1 VARRSHHG
9 AIALALL
16 YMKHLTQ
23 NVHLSEPE
31 KPKHRAPAMKPLNPV
46 NGFTPLG
53 SSTMNVIDHAAE
65 YCRRKS
71 IAKTPLSNVRR
82 FVKVVGNLE
91 AATITQANVEHFVS
105 AARAE
110 KIPESSIRGIV
121 KDVRTIVLDAGG
133 PELRNTVKKPKPDPR
148 PCEIAD
154 LDTFWHWLA
163 PWSCQL
169 VVLMYW
175 TCARLEDCISL
186 QIAADAGLRSI
197 SWAAGKTNHKHRIPV
212 PAWLRKWL
220 EPVRLPYKLSNDH
233 AQTIVRGELDRVCTI
248 AKIPRILPSQ
258 IRDRGITEWSKVSS
272 DAGALLHGHGLG
284 TRDHYVPALEILT
297 AAMDR
302 VRVPIS
308 FGAAQS
314 SEDSLLSAYRRLDP
328 SAQGLISMTA
338 ERLAAG

>member
-1 VARRSHHG
+1 
-9 AIALALL
+9 
-16 YMKHLTQ
+16 
-23 NVHLSEPE
+23 
-31 KPKHRAPAMKPLNPV
+31 
-46 NGFTPLG
+46 
-53 SSTMNVIDHAAE
+53 MNIVEHAAE
-65 YCRRKS
+65 YCHRKS
-71 IAKTPLSNVRR
+71 IAKTPLSNCRR
-82 FVKVVGNLE
+82 FAKLIGNLDVQ
-91 AATITQANVEHFVS
+91 TITQAHVEQFVS

-121 KDVRTIVLDAGG
+121 KDVRTIVIDAGG
-133 PELRNTVKKPKPDPR
+133 CVLLNTVKKPKPDPK

-154 LDTFWHWLA
+154 VDACWPWLA

-175 TCARLEDCISL
+175 TCARLEDAIKL
-186 QIAADAGLRSI
+186 QLSAVPDCRSI
-197 SWAAGKTNHKHRIPV
+197 TWEAQKTGHRHRIPV
-212 PAWLRKWL
+212 PPWLRKWL

-233 AQTIVRGELDRVCTI
+233 AQVIVRGELDRVCTI

-302 VRVPIS
+302 VRVPQS
-308 FGAAQS
+308 FGAASS

>member
-1 VARRSHHG
+1 MHIV
-9 AIALALL
+9 
-16 YMKHLTQ
+16 
-23 NVHLSEPE
+23 
-31 KPKHRAPAMKPLNPV
+31 
-46 NGFTPLG
+46 
-53 SSTMNVIDHAAE
+53 DHAAE

-91 AATITQANVEHFVS
+91 AGTITQAHVEQFVS
-105 AARAE
+105 LARAE

-121 KDVRTIVLDAGG
+121 KDVRTIVIDAGG
-133 PELRNTVKKPKPDPR
+133 PELCNTVKKPKPDPR
-148 PCEIAD
+148 PCEIVD
-154 LDTFWHWLA
+154 IDTMWPWLA

-169 VVLMYW
+169 VVLAYW
-175 TCARLEDCISL
+175 TCARLEDCLKL
-186 QIAADAGLRSI
+186 QLSADAGCRSI
-197 SWAAGKTNHKHRIPV
+197 SWAAQKTGHRHRIPV
-212 PAWLRKWL
+212 PPWLRKWL

-233 AQTIVRGELDRVCTI
+233 AQVIVRGELDRVCQV

-302 VRVPIS
+302 VRVPAA
-308 FGAAQS
+308 FGAAS
-314 SEDSLLSAYRRLDP
+314 SPEESFLTSYRRLDP
-328 SAQGLISMTA
+328 SAQNLIGSMA

>member
-1 VARRSHHG
+1 MHIV
-9 AIALALL
+9 
-16 YMKHLTQ
+16 
-23 NVHLSEPE
+23 
-31 KPKHRAPAMKPLNPV
+31 
-46 NGFTPLG
+46 
-53 SSTMNVIDHAAE
+53 DHAAE

-82 FVKVVGNLE
+82 FAKVIGNIE
-91 AATITQANVEHFVS
+91 AATVTQQHVEQFVS

-133 PELRNTVKKPKPDPR
+133 PELRNIVKKPKPDPK

-154 LDTFWHWLA
+154 LDHIWQWLS

-169 VVLMYW
+169 VVLAYW
-175 TCARLEDCISL
+175 TCARLEDAIEIQL
-186 QIAADAGLRSI
+186 AADAGCRSI
-197 SWAAGKTNHKHRIPV
+197 SWEANKTGHRHRIPV
-212 PAWLRKWL
+212 PQWLRKWL
-220 EPVRLPYKLSNDH
+220 QPVRLPYRKSNDH
-233 AQTIVRGELDRVCTI
+233 AQVIVRGELDRVCEV
-248 AKIPRILPSQ
+248 AKVPRILPSQ

-302 VRVPIS
+302 VRVPAA
-308 FGAAQS
+308 FGAAS
-314 SEDSLLSAYRRLDP
+314 SPEESFLTSYRRLDP
-328 SAQGLISMTA
+328 SAQSLIGNMA

>member
-1 VARRSHHG
+1 MHIV
-9 AIALALL
+9 
-16 YMKHLTQ
+16 
-23 NVHLSEPE
+23 
-31 KPKHRAPAMKPLNPV
+31 
-46 NGFTPLG
+46 
-53 SSTMNVIDHAAE
+53 DHAAE

-91 AATITQANVEHFVS
+91 AGTITQAHVEQFVS
-105 AARAE
+105 LARAE

-121 KDVRTIVLDAGG
+121 KDVRTIVIDAGG
-133 PELRNTVKKPKPDPR
+133 PELCNTVKKPKPDPR
-148 PCEIAD
+148 PCEIVD
-154 LDTFWHWLA
+154 IDTMWPWLA

-169 VVLMYW
+169 VVLAYW
-175 TCARLEDCISL
+175 TCARLEDCLKL
-186 QIAADAGLRSI
+186 QLSADAGCRSI
-197 SWAAGKTNHKHRIPV
+197 SWAAQKTGHRHRIPV
-212 PAWLRKWL
+212 PPWLRKWL

-233 AQTIVRGELDRVCTI
+233 AQVIVRGELDRVCQV

-302 VRVPIS
+302 VRVPAA
-308 FGAAQS
+308 FGAAS
-314 SEDSLLSAYRRLDP
+314 SPEESFLTSYRRLDP
-328 SAQGLISMTA
+328 SAQNLIGSMA
-338 ERLAAG
+338 ERLASG

>member
-1 VARRSHHG
+1 MHIV
-9 AIALALL
+9 
-16 YMKHLTQ
+16 
-23 NVHLSEPE
+23 
-31 KPKHRAPAMKPLNPV
+31 
-46 NGFTPLG
+46 
-53 SSTMNVIDHAAE
+53 DHAAE

-91 AATITQANVEHFVS
+91 ADTITQAHVEQFVI

-148 PCEIAD
+148 PCEIFD
-154 LDTFWHWLA
+154 LDTMWPWLA
-163 PWSCQL
+163 PWSCQM
-169 VVLMYW
+169 VVLAYW
-175 TCARLEDCISL
+175 TCARLEDCIKL
-186 QIAADAGLRSI
+186 QLAADAGCRSI
-197 SWAAGKTNHKHRIPV
+197 NWEAQKTGHRHRIPV
-212 PAWLRKWL
+212 PPWLCKWL

-233 AQTIVRGELDRVCTI
+233 AQVIVRGELDRVCKV

-302 VRVPIS
+302 VRVPAA
-308 FGAAQS
+308 FGAAS
-314 SEDSLLSAYRRLDP
+314 SPEESFLTSYRRLDP
-328 SAQGLISMTA
+328 SAQNLIGSMA